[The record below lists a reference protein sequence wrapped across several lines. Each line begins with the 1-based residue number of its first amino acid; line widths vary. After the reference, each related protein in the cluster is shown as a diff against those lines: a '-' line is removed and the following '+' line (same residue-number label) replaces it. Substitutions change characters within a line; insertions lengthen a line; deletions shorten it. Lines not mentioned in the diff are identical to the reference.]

1 MPSSVFK
8 SMQHLHPFSQK
19 KKQTKKQVHIL
30 YVHLFSALKFVPKL
44 GHLGPYIMK
53 HSELAVQNSE

>member
-8 SMQHLHPFSQK
+8 SMQHLDPASQK
-19 KKQTKKQVHIL
+19 KKKTEKQV
-30 YVHLFSALKFVPKL
+30 YCMFSALKFVPKL